1 MSYPSALSRRVKQQ
15 PIMEQP
21 KNTIRISE
29 KGKLVIHTDNATCI
43 DNDVITDIYGRTFEI
58 SGSDVIILKAMLD
71 KKKVSCV
78 TKGGP
83 LYFDSYIIV
92 GENADC
98 KELIE
103 AYTDLKNRI
112 EKFNNTRHWW
122 ERKI

>member
-1 MSYPSALSRRVKQQ
+1 
-15 PIMEQP
+15 MEQP

-58 SGSDVIILKAMLD
+58 SGSDVIILKALLD